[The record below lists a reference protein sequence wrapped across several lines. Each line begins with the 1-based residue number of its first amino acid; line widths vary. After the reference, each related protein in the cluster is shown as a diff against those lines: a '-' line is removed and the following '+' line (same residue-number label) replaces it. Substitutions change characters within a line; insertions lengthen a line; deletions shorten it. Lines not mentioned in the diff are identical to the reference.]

1 MSDENKIVEN
11 EKEENKVVETKV
23 EEKKEAK
30 KSEKEINLAQL
41 DSVKSEDLKV
51 VVSLLQDLKKDQEL
65 ERKHARNQMI
75 LATIT
80 SILSLGIVLVCVLIL
95 LPSILTTMGKV
106 NTVLDE
112 TLGMVGQIQEIVEN
126 LDGVSN
132 ELNSMNLTAMVENVN
147 KLVTEGQASMGE
159 AMGKISAI
167 DIDGLNKAIKDLGS
181 VVAPLAKLFGG
192 RR

>member
-80 SILSLGIVLVCVLIL
+80 SILSL
-95 LPSILTTMGKV
+95 
-106 NTVLDE
+106 
-112 TLGMVGQIQEIVEN
+112 
-126 LDGVSN
+126 
-132 ELNSMNLTAMVENVN
+132 
-147 KLVTEGQASMGE
+147 
-159 AMGKISAI
+159 
-167 DIDGLNKAIKDLGS
+167 
-181 VVAPLAKLFGG
+181 
-192 RR
+192 